1 MTLVFWISFTLIG
14 YTYVIYPITVWVAS
28 KLSPALAEIGPEPS
42 AADYHPTVSI
52 CIAAR
57 NEAPRL
63 VQKIANLHLQYYPQH
78 LLEIIIASDGSSD
91 DTVRVLKNYP
101 GIVILDCAARGKAAA
116 INRAVASAQGSILV
130 LTDARQRLNEWAIA
144 ALVARL
150 RDPRVG
156 VVSGELVHADPD
168 SRIQAS
174 IGLYWRYEKWIRRAE
189 SGYFSM
195 VGASG
200 ALYAMRRF
208 DFQPL
213 REGTILDDFEE
224 PMSVLRKGKRIVFED
239 RARAY
244 DVIESS
250 LARERRRKIR
260 TLAGNW
266 QSLAM
271 NPWLLAPGKN
281 PAFWQYVSHK
291 LCRLIVPFALVGVLT
306 TAWLADGFLYRIF
319 AMAQTLF
326 WVIACAG
333 LSVPRLQK
341 IRLVSVAS
349 LFLELNL
356 AAIAG
361 LAYFCVGKTDS
372 LWKPAT

>member
-1 MTLVFWISFTLIG
+1 MMTLVFWISFALIG
-14 YTYVIYPITVWVAS
+14 YTYVIYPVTIWVAS
-28 KLSPALAEIGPEPS
+28 KVNPALARFAPDPS
-42 AADYHPTVSI
+42 ATDYPTVSI

-57 NEAPRL
+57 NEAHRL
-63 VQKIANLHLQYYPQH
+63 PQKIANLRSQTYPQEK
-78 LLEIIIASDGSSD
+78 LEIIVASDGSSD
-91 DTVRVLKNYP
+91 DTVQVLQNDP
-101 GIVILDCAARGKAAA
+101 GVVILDCAARGKAAA
-116 INRAVASAQGSILV
+116 INRAAASARGSILV
-130 LTDARQRLNEWAIA
+130 LTDARQGLNEGAVS
-144 ALVARL
+144 ALVAGL

-168 SRIQAS
+168 TRIEAS

-189 SGYFSM
+189 SSYFSM

-200 ALYAMRRF
+200 ALYAMRRL

-213 REGTILDDFEE
+213 REGTILDDFEA
-224 PMSVLRKGKRIVFED
+224 PMAVLRKGKRIVFED

-266 QSLAM
+266 QSLAL
-271 NPWLLAPGKN
+271 NPWLLAPGRN
-281 PAFWQYVSHK
+281 PVLWQYVSHK
-291 LCRLIVPFALVGVLT
+291 LCRLVVPFALAGALT
-306 TAWLADGFLYRIF
+306 SAWLAEGFPYRIF
-319 AMAQTLF
+319 AIAQSVF

-333 LSVPRLQK
+333 SSVPRLQK
-341 IRLVSVAS
+341 FRLISVAS

-361 LAYFCVGKTDS
+361 LAYFCVGKTGS

>member
-1 MTLVFWISFTLIG
+1 MTLVFWIGFTLVG
-14 YTYVIYPITVWVAS
+14 YTYVIYPITVWAAS
-28 KLSPALAEIGPEPS
+28 KLKPARAEIGPDLS
-42 AADYHPTVSI
+42 ATDYPTVSI

-63 VQKIANLHLQYYPQH
+63 VQKIANLRSQCYPQH

-91 DTVRVLKNYP
+91 DTVRLLQNDP
-101 GIVILDCAARGKAAA
+101 GVVILDCAARGKAAA

-130 LTDARQRLNEWAIA
+130 LTDARQRLDEGALS

-150 RDPRVG
+150 HDPRVG
-156 VVSGELVHADPD
+156 VVSGELVHTEPD
-168 SRIQAS
+168 TPVQAS
-174 IGLYWRYEKWIRRAE
+174 IGLYWSYEKWIRRAE
-189 SGYFSM
+189 SNYFSM

-224 PMSVLRKGKRIVFED
+224 PMSVLRKGKRVVLED

-250 LARERRRKIR
+250 LTRERRRKIR

-266 QSLAM
+266 QSLAS
-271 NPWLLAPGKN
+271 NLWLLAPGKN
-281 PAFWQYVSHK
+281 PAFWQYLSHK
-291 LCRLIVPFALVGVLT
+291 LCRLVVPFALLGMLAA
-306 TAWLADGFLYRIF
+306 AWLADGVLFRLF
-319 AMAQTLF
+319 AIAQSVF
-326 WVIACAG
+326 WVIAGAG
-333 LSVPRLQK
+333 SIVPRLQ
-341 IRLVSVAS
+341 RFRVVSVAS

-361 LAYFCVGKTDS
+361 LAYFCLGKSDS